1 MSTEE
6 TYNGLAGESKDDLVL
21 PLVIAALS
29 SAMVASA
36 FASPVI
42 FFFSLELII
51 FAASIFR
58 WDPLLYLMVF
68 LLPVAPLVQIADFPV
83 HDVVSLARVLV
94 FAGIF
99 MRRTL
104 DGESIKDWLWG
115 GAIEKVGLLYFLVA
129 VASAL
134 VANPASAGAVRSLF
148 RLASYFAFYYTLTGW
163 IRSADQLRRT
173 ISVLLASTVVICVI
187 SFFQVAQGAFGDWF
201 YWLYSGQEE
210 YLEPWQGRVSSVFI
224 HVNQFAA
231 YLNLALPLALAVES
245 SRLTG
250 VALRRV
256 AALCFVFGTIALVLT
271 QSRGAF
277 LGYFCMVWIVL
288 FAFRKQRPLRFKLLS
303 GVFAVVV
310 ITSVIYLT
318 STQAFDISMG
328 AGQTQVESWQ
338 RFVELDET
346 TLERLYVY
354 SSAWD
359 MFLSRPAW
367 GIGFGNFRSRL
378 SEGMTGAP
386 EAVWD
391 THNLYLKLLAETGVA
406 GFLGFMGWMVVIG
419 RQSRRSFEANG
430 NVLERVLGSALL
442 AALGAMLIHGLV
454 DVMIDLPQFG
464 ALFWM
469 LIALFVA
476 SRQLRGIRIRTAVG
490 RA

>member
-1 MSTEE
+1 MSTGEI
-6 TYNGLAGESKDDLVL
+6 YKGLAGEWKDDLVL
-21 PLVIAALS
+21 PLVIAVLS
-29 SAMVASA
+29 SAIVASA
-36 FASPVI
+36 FAAPLIS
-42 FFFSLELII
+42 FFSLELII
-51 FAASIFR
+51 FAASVFR

-99 MRRTL
+99 MRKVL

-115 GAIEKVGLLYFLVA
+115 GAIEKVAFLYFLVA
-129 VASAL
+129 VASAA
-134 VANPASAGAVRSLF
+134 VANPLSADAARSLF
-148 RLASYFAFYYTLTGW
+148 RLASYYAFYYSLTGW
-163 IRSADQLRRT
+163 IRSTGQMRRT
-173 ISVLLASTVVICVI
+173 IGVLLTSTAVICVI
-187 SFFQVAQGAFGDWF
+187 SFFQVAQGGFGDWF

-224 HVNQFAA
+224 HINQFAA

-256 AALCFVFGTIALVLT
+256 AGLCFVLGTVAMALT

-277 LGYFCMVWIVL
+277 LGYFCLVWIVF
-288 FAFRKQRPLRFKLLS
+288 FAFRKQKPLRFKLLS
-303 GVFAVVV
+303 GFLAGVV
-310 ITSVIYLT
+310 ITGVIYL
-318 STQAFDISMG
+318 SSAQAFDISAG
-328 AGQTQVESWQ
+328 AGQPQVESWQ

-354 SSAWD
+354 SNAWD
-359 MFLSRPAW
+359 MFLSKPAW

-378 SEGMTGAP
+378 TEGMSGAP
-386 EAVWD
+386 EGVWD

-406 GFLGFMGWMVVIG
+406 GFLGFMGWMVVIV
-419 RQSRRSFEANG
+419 RQSRSSFVADG
-430 NVLERVLGSALL
+430 SVLERVLGSALL
-442 AALGAMLIHGLV
+442 AALGAMLIHGWV

-469 LIALFVA
+469 LIAMSVA
-476 SRQLRGIRIRTAVG
+476 SRQLRGYEPEVQ
-490 RA
+490 